1 MFQKEGSC
9 VEIVASP
16 SSSSSSS
23 SSKSGSSSGYKNKGK
38 GKQNQQQQQ
47 HNGGKNK
54 KDIEPTITKKVVVDV
69 PLKKSDR
76 RRLRQ
81 RAAVYFFGNEGDVDV
96 DADADVDVDV
106 NGNKGITEGVSLM
119 KVSSSNDDKDS
130 VSEQRRR
137 DQKFENLLDEIF
149 LKGGTISSRSMPTTN
164 SNNSITTTSNTK
176 TKGNH
181 ESMVLYVKSSSS
193 SSSSNN
199 EEGDY
204 STSSYWPY
212 KKKHQFVWMAL
223 EDKKSNT
230 VINESPTVALLAV
243 IYNHN
248 DYSQLFDDDQIT
260 NKQQRTPSSSSRI
273 VTVPS
278 AVSRFVC
285 RGADLMRAGII
296 NAPVSIQPL
305 STSLSAQPRT
315 SKKKNNN
322 NNNKKA
328 LVPLLD
334 GGKDMVM
341 ICVKGN
347 PQPFAVGRSLLSKW
361 TDGDNKP
368 YGYGTNGI
376 GIEIWNCYGDDLWRT
391 TTTTSSSSS
400 SSSSVTTTKTNNVD
414 DGRYGNPGFIEIDN
428 NELYV
433 LPIFKDDDDDD
444 ESDSEDEGKGG
455 SGEED
460 ADDGADDG
468 AEPTTTASP
477 ATKDDDDEEV
487 IDEEDDVAAATATA
501 IKCDGEEEE
510 AVDEGGEE
518 NEEEKEVEEEV
529 DVVPPTPDEIL
540 HDAVCQALVNLN
552 LKNNDLPMLVGT
564 FYTKHVLPLDRSI
577 DIKTTSYKKFGNYL
591 KKWQQQQNDTDYGLL
606 KTGPDPSNTNNTDPN
621 AMLLSFNRRH
631 EDLYGMKKIKKPS
644 DETGANSRI
653 VLVTLYTIPNHWTDL
668 LRLNIDDVKATNA
681 SSETRKGTGMLTLP
695 EVRKILD
702 SYLERE
708 SLTINKGSVLLD
720 GPLTD
725 ALYKQKKNNKQ
736 SKQQQQQQDG
746 AEKDVSSN
754 EPFYPEKVSRKEIS
768 KLYINK
774 LGTAYAL
781 VSMPGSNIIKLSIG
795 LAPKVSIEVIRRQS
809 RKFITRLRGLEEY
822 FGCCAKPIDST
833 KFCKD
838 ISKRLAISGSIDA
851 DPQSNGRAA
860 LARKGYVEYIFGANI
875 VDELEALLT
884 GDDSLS
890 DHGGASCGSSW
901 DYPRIPLD
909 VIDVTL
915 RKGVPARKRRKQKK

>member
-1 MFQKEGSC
+1 M
-9 VEIVASP
+9 I
-16 SSSSSSS
+16 
-23 SSKSGSSSGYKNKGK
+23 
-38 GKQNQQQQQ
+38 
-47 HNGGKNK
+47 
-54 KDIEPTITKKVVVDV
+54 
-69 PLKKSDR
+69 
-76 RRLRQ
+76 
-81 RAAVYFFGNEGDVDV
+81 
-96 DADADVDVDV
+96 
-106 NGNKGITEGVSLM
+106 
-119 KVSSSNDDKDS
+119 
-130 VSEQRRR
+130 
-137 DQKFENLLDEIF
+137 
-149 LKGGTISSRSMPTTN
+149 
-164 SNNSITTTSNTK
+164 
-176 TKGNH
+176 
-181 ESMVLYVKSSSS
+181 LYVKSPSSASSS
-193 SSSSNN
+193 LTNDNDNDDGS
-199 EEGDY
+199 DCDDHD
-204 STSSYWPY
+204 WPY
-212 KKKHQFVWMAL
+212 KKKHQFVWMGL

-230 VINESPTVALLAV
+230 IINESPTVAFLAV

-248 DYSQLFDDDQIT
+248 LINHQYQHQMC
-260 NKQQRTPSSSSRI
+260 RI

-296 NAPVSIQPL
+296 TAPLLS
-305 STSLSAQPRT
+305 STSASASASAQATNLLPQKMKMM
-315 SKKKNNN
+315 KKIKNNSSSKNNN
-322 NNNKKA
+322 N
-328 LVPLLD
+328 VVLLD
-334 GGKDMVM
+334 GGNNMVM

-347 PQPFAVGRSLLSKW
+347 PQPFAVGRSLLSKR
-361 TDGDNKP
+361 TDGDEKP

-376 GIEIWNCYGDDLWRT
+376 GIEIWNCYGDDLWKTTTKRT
-391 TTTTSSSSS
+391 TTSGGGGG
-400 SSSSVTTTKTNNVD
+400 SVRHPLPANVD
-414 DGRYGNPGFIEIDN
+414 DGRYGNPGFIETDN

-433 LPIFKDDDDDD
+433 LPIIAQDDSDSNEEEDDDDDD
-444 ESDSEDEGKGG
+444 VSKEEDDAEGVEATATISLTKDCIDDEKEADDG
-455 SGEED
+455 GEED
-460 ADDGADDG
+460 ATAD
-468 AEPTTTASP
+468 E
-477 ATKDDDDEEV
+477 KDDDDE
-487 IDEEDDVAAATATA
+487 AATETETA
-501 IKCDGEEEE
+501 IEVNE
-510 AVDEGGEE
+510 DE
-518 NEEEKEVEEEV
+518 EVEEEEEEEIIL
-529 DVVPPTPDEIL
+529 PPTPDDIL

-564 FYTKHVLPLDRSI
+564 FYTKH
-577 DIKTTSYKKFGNYL
+577 TTSYKKFGNYL
-591 KKWQQQQNDTDYGLL
+591 KKWQQQQNETDFGLL

-621 AMLLSFNRRH
+621 AMLVSFNRRH
-631 EDLYGMKKIKKPS
+631 EDLYGMKKIKKQS
-644 DETGANSRI
+644 DETANSRI

-668 LRLNIDDVKATNA
+668 LRLNIDDVKATHA

-702 SYLERE
+702 S
-708 SLTINKGSVLLD
+708 VMLD

-736 SKQQQQQQDG
+736 SKQQQQQQQQ
-746 AEKDVSSN
+746 AEKA
-754 EPFYPEKVSRKEIS
+754 SRKEIS

-795 LAPKVSIEVIRRQS
+795 QAPKVSIEVIRRQT

-822 FGCCAKPIDST
+822 FGCGAKPIDST

-890 DHGGASCGSSW
+890 GHGGASCGSSW

-915 RKGVPARKRRKQKK
+915 RKGVPARKRRKPQKK